1 MERAEAVIAGK
12 AKALRKELAE
22 KRRAE
27 RKYDEAFGT
36 SGAASERG
44 LAAGSPLVGAAAQAP
59 AGQPFP
65 YGQPAGS
72 PPYDRSQVPAGAQ
85 AYPDAWFW
93 TPAQQQTP
101 ASQPPQDGGE
111 PAYAENAMP
120 TGEHVAQHEARVGDI
135 QALEAQLQVLEEL
148 RATLHQQQSKNRAHV
163 AAIRGRDE
171 RSSKQRPWLTVIT
184 SVAYLILGW
193 LLSMLD
199 SPAAVLHALAR

>member
-12 AKALRKELAE
+12 VKALRKELAE

-27 RKYDEAFGT
+27 RTYEEAFGT
-36 SGAASERG
+36 SGAAERG
-44 LAAGSPLVGAAAQAP
+44 LAAGPLLLGAAAQAP

-72 PPYDRSQVPAGAQ
+72 PPYDWSQVPTGAQ
-85 AYPDAWFW
+85 PDPDTWFW

-101 ASQPPQDGGE
+101 ASQPPLDGGE
-111 PAYAENAMP
+111 PAYAENALP
-120 TGEHVAQHEARVGDI
+120 TGEQVSQHQARVGDI

-148 RATLHQQQSKNRAHV
+148 RATLHKQQPKNRAHV
-163 AAIRGRDE
+163 AAIRGRDG
-171 RSSKQRPWLTVIT
+171 RASKQHPWLTVT
-184 SVAYLILGW
+184 SSVAYLILGW
-193 LLSMLD
+193 LLSVLG